1 VAAEA
6 GAQQDRE
13 MSTESTLPPG
23 EPHRFQDLI
32 AYAEHGIASR
42 VLAKKG
48 TSNVTLFAFEKGQ
61 GLTEHTSP
69 FDALV
74 VLIEGAMTLTIGGKP
89 VNAVA
94 GSITRMPANVPH
106 SLDAEERTRMLLVM
120 LRDPRPAE

>member
-1 VAAEA
+1 MANEN
-6 GAQQDRE
+6 
-13 MSTESTLPPG
+13 TLPPG
-23 EPHRFQDLI
+23 EAHRFQDLI
-32 AYAEHGIASR
+32 SYAEHGIASR

-74 VLIEGAMTLTIGGKP
+74 VIVEGAMTLTIGGKP
-89 VNAVA
+89 VTAPA

-120 LRDPRPAE
+120 LRDPKPAE